1 MALCPCAEAQ
11 TINATKRGYCIV
23 NNFGDKVSFIWSVA
37 ELLRGPYKP
46 AQYKDVM
53 LPLTVLRRLDCVLES
68 TKEKVLARAA
78 ELKGGKVAN
87 AEPILNRI
95 AKASFHNTSKLDF
108 TKLLGEPDKI
118 AANLTAYI
126 KAFSSQVR
134 DIFEKFKFEEEIATL
149 EENNRLFLVVKKF
162 AEMDLHPARVSN
174 IEMGYIFEELIR
186 RFNEAANETA
196 GDHFTPRE
204 VIRLMVNLLF
214 APDRDLLV
222 KKGIVR
228 TMLDAACGTGGML
241 AVADEYLHE
250 LNPDAKL
257 EVFGQDHNPE
267 SYAVCGSDMLIKG
280 HNIDHIVFGS
290 SFSKDGFSTT
300 KFDYFLAN
308 PPFGVKWE
316 ADKDVIEKEKDT
328 LGFDGRFGAGLPSI
342 DQGAILFLQHM
353 ISKMKPV
360 KDGGSRIG
368 IVFNGNTLFSGD
380 AASGQSEIRRWIIE
394 NDWLEAII
402 AMPDELFYNTGIFT
416 YIWIVTNRKA
426 KERRGKI
433 QLINGVQFFR
443 RMPKSLNKKRNEITA
458 EFIEDLTRIYGDF
471 KDGVTRNFTVNGKE
485 DTYVVSK
492 IFDNADFGFRQI
504 TVERPL
510 RLNFQAS
517 PERIEKLN
525 GISTFE
531 NLARSKKKD
540 KKQAAAEKQAGIE
553 QQEQILAVLR
563 TMDATKLYKNRE
575 DFVAV
580 LEKAFDKADAKLA
593 APIRKAILSA
603 LGEQD
608 ETADICYTPNGA
620 VEADSELRDHE
631 NVPLKEDIREYFNRE
646 VKPHV
651 EEAWINE
658 EKRDEKDAQIGIVGY
673 EIPVTRHFYKYVQPV
688 PLEEIEA
695 EIAGLEKDIVR
706 MLREVVG

>member
-1 MALCPCAEAQ
+1 MSRLGQVEQQAV
-11 TINATKRGYCIV
+11 KGSIV

-37 ELLRGPYKP
+37 DLLRGPYKP

-53 LPLTVLRRLDCVLES
+53 LPLTVLRRLDCVLEP
-68 TKEKVLARAA
+68 TKQKVLEKAA

-87 AEPILNRI
+87 AEPILNRV

-108 TKLLGEPDKI
+108 AKLLGEPDKI

-134 DIFEKFKFEEEIATL
+134 DIFEKFDFEPEIAKL

-222 KKGIVR
+222 KKGVVR
-228 TMLDAACGTGGML
+228 TLFDPACGTGGML

-290 SFSKDGFSTT
+290 SFTKDGFPTT
-300 KFDYFLAN
+300 KFDYLLAN
-308 PPFGVKWE
+308 PPFGVEWKPEHE
-316 ADKDVIEKEKDT
+316 AIEKEHET
-328 LGFDGRFGAGLPSI
+328 LGMSGRFGAGLPRINDGSF
-342 DQGAILFLQHM
+342 LFLQHM

-368 IVFNGNTLFSGD
+368 IVFNGSPLFTGD
-380 AASGQSEIRRWIIE
+380 AGGGESEIRRWIIE
-394 NDWLEAII
+394 NDCLEAII
-402 AMPDELFYNTGIFT
+402 SLPEQLFYNTGIPTFV
-416 YIWIVTNRKA
+416 WIITNRKA
-426 KERRGKI
+426 KERRGKV

-443 RMPKSLNKKRNEITA
+443 KMRKSLNNKRNEITL

-471 KDGVTRNFTVNGKE
+471 KNGVTREFTVDGKE
-485 DTYVVSK
+485 DSFIVCK
-492 IFDNADFGFRQI
+492 IFDNSDFGFRQI

-510 RLNFQAS
+510 RLNFQVS
-517 PERIEKLN
+517 QGRIEKLQ
-525 GISTFE
+525 GISAFE
-531 NLARSKKKD
+531 NLAKSKKKD
-540 KKQAAAEKQAGIE
+540 KKQAAGEEQAGRE
-553 QQEQILAVLR
+553 QQEEILTVLR

-575 DFVAV
+575 EFVDV
-580 LEKAFDKADAKLA
+580 LEEAFENADARIA
-593 APIRKAILSA
+593 APIRKAIVSA

-608 ETADICYTPNGA
+608 ETADICFTPSGDK
-620 VEADSELRDHE
+620 EADPDIRDHE

-646 VKPHV
+646 VKPHI
-651 EEAWINE
+651 EDAWINE
-658 EKRDEKDAQIGIVGY
+658 EKKDKKDDNVGIIGY
-673 EIPVTRHFYKYVQPV
+673 EIPLTRHFYKYVPPR

-695 EIAGLEKDIVR
+695 EIAGLETDIVR